1 MDSKYFKIF
10 AFISLLFIAVVISAA
25 MRIDLFKTSENT
37 SEEKIS
43 LKAKNEINRL
53 FYEQKAIKLD
63 SLLQDLASKSYFNG
77 NILVG
82 YKGEC
87 IYNKSFGY
95 SDLRNKK
102 KLEKDDIFQLASV
115 SKQFTAMAIMIL
127 KEQNKL
133 SYDDSVAQYIT
144 DFPYPDI
151 TIRMLLN
158 HTSGLPNYMWLV
170 EHHWK
175 GAKAPYNDDILK
187 LLAEHKLP
195 LYFKP
200 GRRWDYSNTGYIV
213 LAGIVEKISGKRFG
227 DFMHQHIFEPLKM
240 ENSFIYST
248 ALSNPKKDKLIGYQY
263 RGKRYRMIPETVN
276 DGAVGDKGVY
286 STAEDLYKWDRA
298 LYENTLVSS
307 ETFAEAISSFKLRD
321 KYDIP
326 YGFGFRISQRNNK
339 KLAYHHGRWNGFRT
353 SLMRY
358 VEDTNTVIVLN
369 HTSSALNGTIIRK
382 IQEVLYDSLST
393 DITHLLVQSV
403 INHGDDASIEDMLA
417 ENASKSYTLDTLIIK
432 QASRIL
438 YDTNNPA
445 AAERLLM
452 LNKKLKGIDV
462 DSLHKTANLSQVS
475 GLQRKTGVIQF

>member
-1 MDSKYFKIF
+1 
-10 AFISLLFIAVVISAA
+10 
-25 MRIDLFKTSENT
+25 
-37 SEEKIS
+37 
-43 LKAKNEINRL
+43 
-53 FYEQKAIKLD
+53 
-63 SLLQDLASKSYFNG
+63 
-77 NILVG
+77 
-82 YKGEC
+82 
-87 IYNKSFGY
+87 
-95 SDLRNKK
+95 
-102 KLEKDDIFQLASV
+102 
-115 SKQFTAMAIMIL
+115 
-127 KEQNKL
+127 
-133 SYDDSVAQYIT
+133 
-144 DFPYPDI
+144 
-151 TIRMLLN
+151 
-158 HTSGLPNYMWLV
+158 
-170 EHHWK
+170 
-175 GAKAPYNDDILK
+175 
-187 LLAEHKLP
+187 
-195 LYFKP
+195 
-200 GRRWDYSNTGYIV
+200 
-213 LAGIVEKISGKRFG
+213 
-227 DFMHQHIFEPLKM
+227 
-240 ENSFIYST
+240 
-248 ALSNPKKDKLIGYQY
+248 
-263 RGKRYRMIPETVN
+263 MIPETVN